1 MFASKIKYMLIH
13 SLQGATVHGV
23 LIACLL
29 CCGAQHAHAQQ
40 EVRYPQLLEH
50 GGKRI
55 AAYVNEINDTP
66 TWIIDTDSLDFTLG
80 SSVSLSTESGV
91 ETAADAFVE
100 DTKALFGVD
109 PKNLDG
115 PTIIRS
121 GEVWLISYQ
130 QVFSELNV
138 LGAKLGFTVT
148 RQGRL
153 LAAGARLFP
162 KVNVNTTPSLSAEAA
177 MQAATGHASIPDADV
192 SAKDELVILAVEVDD
207 AYVYGLAWEITVSNH
222 NLKPPR
228 SKIFLVDAHSG
239 KILQEYDN
247 VSHGGHL
254 ALAEPDRANKSGGGT
269 NPAAKDERAAAQ
281 STCEAISGSTHGI
294 EGHIS
299 LNYYQ
304 HPVVSMFALYRATGA
319 FPYARFSVSGGSP
332 SNSCEGYADADGK
345 YSAGLDN
352 AGTYTVTFYV
362 ESDTVSIG
370 QWSIGTGE
378 PSLACQQ
385 QVSFTMAVD
394 GHEKLDYGWGSGV
407 SGDGGTSSFML
418 NSIYNTIEMQNY
430 FRGIIDDD
438 HMPDQAVTLSVSPG
452 RTSSA
457 EPIGV
462 LIGMG
467 GVAAMSNEIVMHEY
481 AHLVVNPL
489 VPPGGSRQMAVNE
502 RKAVQEAAAD
512 YFAADKTRDALWA
525 GPVPDRG
532 VDLALAA
539 ADGDL
544 NSYTRNLAN
553 MCKADDFSECGIR
566 NEYEMSL
573 VLSGALWSLRGSL
586 SRATELFYSAL
597 AMEPGPSDFIAV
609 YDNMYA
615 AAGEGEKG
623 VIHREFF
630 NRLVIGPPPATE
642 LVATCSSTAGN
653 IVLTWT
659 DEASNEAGYEV
670 ERQTDDGALQLVVRL
685 GPNVETYSDTGA
697 SCGGSSQTTYSYHV
711 TVFSTSGSTNTDT
724 LRTVSVPATYPAGQS
739 QGKFR
744 ASSLVVPEALQTDES
759 VTFATELRGVYPNP
773 FNPVTTVSYALKE
786 EDQVSLVVYNVL
798 GQRVAVLVDG
808 VQAAGE
814 HTITLDGNRLPSGPY
829 FLRMET
835 SAYRQTRMMML
846 AK

>member
-1 MFASKIKYMLIH
+1 MLTNILQNAS
-13 SLQGATVHGV
+13 AC
-23 LIACLL
+23 IALTLCLL
-29 CCGAQHAHAQQ
+29 LCGGQKAHAQQ

-50 GGKRI
+50 GGKRF
-55 AAYVNEINDTP
+55 AAYINEINGTP

-80 SSVSLSTESGV
+80 SSLSLTSESEV
-91 ETAADAFVE
+91 ATKADAFV
-100 DTKALFGVD
+100 DAHKDVFGVN
-109 PKNLDG
+109 PEILDG

-138 LGAKLGFTVT
+138 LGAQLGLTVT

-162 KVNVNTTPSLSAEAA
+162 QVKVNTNPSLSAEAA
-177 MQAATGHASIPDADV
+177 MRAATGHASIPDADA
-192 SAKDELVILAVEVDD
+192 SAKDNLVILAIEEDG

-222 NLKPPR
+222 NLNSPQ
-228 SKIFLVDAHSG
+228 SKTFLVDAHSG

-254 ALAEPDRANKSGGGT
+254 ALAEPDRANKSGGGA
-269 NPAAKDERAAAQ
+269 NPAARDERAAAQ
-281 STCEAISGSTHGI
+281 STCASISGSTHGI
-294 EGHIS
+294 EGHVS

-304 HPVVSMFALYRATGA
+304 SPPVSTLALNRVTGA
-319 FPYARFSVSGGSP
+319 GFPYARFSVSGGSP
-332 SNSCEGYADADGK
+332 SYNCEGYADEHGK

-370 QWSIGTGE
+370 QWAIGAGE

-385 QVSFTMAVD
+385 QVSFTMDVD
-394 GHEKLDYGWGSGV
+394 GHEKLDYGWGWGV

-418 NSIYNTIEMQNY
+418 NGIYNTVAMQNY
-430 FRGIIDDD
+430 FRGIVDDD
-438 HMPDQAVTLSVSPG
+438 HMPDRAATLSVGQSLNATANAAG
-452 RTSSA
+452 AT
-457 EPIGV
+457 IGV
-462 LIGMG
+462 G
-467 GVAAMSNEIVMHEY
+467 GAAAMSNEVVMHEY
-481 AHLVVNPL
+481 AHLIVNPVVIPDANDPKSGREL
-489 VPPGGSRQMAVNE
+489 QPVR
-502 RKAVQEAAAD
+502 EAAAD
-512 YFAADKTRDALWA
+512 YFAADNTRDALWG
-525 GPVPDRG
+525 GPVPRRG
-532 VDLALAA
+532 LDLALDAA
-539 ADGDL
+539 AGDL
-544 NSYTRNLAN
+544 SDLMRDLDNS
-553 MCKADDFSECGIR
+553 CKAGDFSECGS
-566 NEYEMSL
+566 NVYEKSL
-573 VLSGALWSLRGSL
+573 VLSGAVWSLRDMAALGA

-597 AMEPGPSDFIAV
+597 AMEPGPSNFEAV
-609 YDNMYA
+609 ANNMYA

-623 VIHREFF
+623 AIHTEFWD
-630 NRLVIGPPPATE
+630 RLVIGPMRPTE
-642 LVATCSSTAGN
+642 LAATCSTSGI

-659 DEASNEAGYEV
+659 DEASNENGYEV
-670 ERQTDDGALQLVVRL
+670 ERRTDSGALQLVVRL
-685 GPNVETYSDTGA
+685 GSNVETYSDTGA

-711 TVFSTSGSTNTDT
+711 TVFSTSGSANTDT
-724 LRTVSVPATYPAGQS
+724 LRTVSAPANYPASRS
-739 QGKFR
+739 QGKLR
-744 ASSLVVPEALQTDES
+744 ASSLVVPEALHTDER
-759 VTFATELRGVYPNP
+759 VTLATELRGVYPNP

-814 HTITLDGNRLPSGPY
+814 HTIALDGNRLPSGPY

>member
-55 AAYVNEINDTP
+55 AAYVNEINGTP
-66 TWIIDTDSLDFTLG
+66 TWIIYTDSLDFTLG

-100 DTKALFGVD
+100 DTKTLFGVD

-162 KVNVNTTPSLSAEAA
+162 KVNVNTTPSLSAQAA
-177 MQAATGHASIPDADV
+177 MQIATGHASIPDADV

-294 EGHIS
+294 EGLIS

-304 HPVVSMFALYRATGA
+304 SPPVSTLALYRSTGA

-332 SNSCEGYADADGK
+332 SYSCEGYADADGT
-345 YSAGLDN
+345 YSVGLDN
-352 AGTYTVTFYV
+352 AGTYTVTFFV

-370 QWSIGTGE
+370 RWEIGTGE

-385 QVSFTMAVD
+385 QVSFTMDVD
-394 GHEKLDYGWGSGV
+394 GHEKLDYGWGWGV

-418 NSIYNTIEMQNY
+418 NGIYNTVAMQNY
-430 FRGIIDDD
+430 FRGKIDDD
-438 HMPDQAVTLSVSPG
+438 HMPDMAVTLSVRPG
-452 RTSSA
+452 DRA
-457 EPIGV
+457 LVEANLARIR
-462 LIGMG
+462 MG
-467 GVAAMSNEIVMHEY
+467 GAAAMSNEVVMHEY
-481 AHLVVNPL
+481 AHIIVNPL
-489 VPPGGSRQMAVNE
+489 VPPGEGGPGRLDE

-512 YFAADKTRDALWA
+512 YFAADNTGDALYWRA
-525 GPVPDRG
+525 R
-532 VDLALAA
+532 AA
-539 ADGDL
+539 
-544 NSYTRNLAN
+544 S
-553 MCKADDFSECGIR
+553 
-566 NEYEMSL
+566 
-573 VLSGALWSLRGSL
+573 W
-586 SRATELFYSAL
+586 
-597 AMEPGPSDFIAV
+597 
-609 YDNMYA
+609 
-615 AAGEGEKG
+615 
-623 VIHREFF
+623 
-630 NRLVIGPPPATE
+630 
-642 LVATCSSTAGN
+642 
-653 IVLTWT
+653 
-659 DEASNEAGYEV
+659 
-670 ERQTDDGALQLVVRL
+670 
-685 GPNVETYSDTGA
+685 
-697 SCGGSSQTTYSYHV
+697 
-711 TVFSTSGSTNTDT
+711 
-724 LRTVSVPATYPAGQS
+724 
-739 QGKFR
+739 
-744 ASSLVVPEALQTDES
+744 
-759 VTFATELRGVYPNP
+759 
-773 FNPVTTVSYALKE
+773 
-786 EDQVSLVVYNVL
+786 
-798 GQRVAVLVDG
+798 
-808 VQAAGE
+808 
-814 HTITLDGNRLPSGPY
+814 
-829 FLRMET
+829 
-835 SAYRQTRMMML
+835 
-846 AK
+846 